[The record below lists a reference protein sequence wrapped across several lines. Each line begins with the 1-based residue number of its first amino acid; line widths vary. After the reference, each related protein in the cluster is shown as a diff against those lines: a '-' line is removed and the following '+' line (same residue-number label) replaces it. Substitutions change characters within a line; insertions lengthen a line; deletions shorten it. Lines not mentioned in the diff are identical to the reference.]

1 MNRNIKFSD
10 EEIKEKIKDIK
21 FWNFPFVLGN
31 VKVEGHQPE
40 EYLEWKLKCLP
51 KDLSG
56 KSFLDIGAN
65 EGYFSFKA
73 EERGAKKVLLVEEG
87 GQQSPWAKKNFE
99 VVKEILDSKCE
110 FLEMSLYDIDK
121 LENFD
126 VIFCMDVYYHL
137 EDPIMALRK
146 IFSKVNDYLIFGG
159 YIIDERFFK
168 VDDDNPVM
176 YLFKP
181 GELNPVDDTNVWGAT
196 TSCLI
201 RMLEHVGF
209 KRVEVLGRYHERA
222 IFKAYK

>member
-1 MNRNIKFSD
+1 MRQNIKLSD
-10 EEIKEKIKDIK
+10 DKIREKIKDIP

-31 VKVEGHQPE
+31 VKVTGQQPE
-40 EYLEWKLKCLP
+40 GYLEWKLKCIP

-56 KSFLDIGAN
+56 KSFLDIGSN

-73 EERGAKKVLLVEEG
+73 EEWGAKKVLAIDSHQASWV
-87 GQQSPWAKKNFE
+87 KKNFE

-110 FLEMSLYDIDK
+110 FLEMSVYDIDK

-126 VIFCMDVYYHL
+126 VVFCMDVYYHL

-159 YIIDERFFK
+159 YIIDEKFLK
-168 VDDDNPVM
+168 IDDDKPVM

-181 GELNPVDDTNVWGAT
+181 YELNPVDATNVWGAT
-196 TSCLI
+196 TGCLI
-201 RMLEHVGF
+201 KMLELVGF
-209 KRVEVLGRYHERA
+209 KKVEVLGKFHGRA

>member
-1 MNRNIKFSD
+1 MNQNIKFNDD
-10 EEIKEKIKDIK
+10 EIREKIKDIP

-31 VKVEGHQPE
+31 VKVTGQQPE
-40 EYLEWKLKCLP
+40 EYLEWKLKNIP

-73 EERGAKKVLLVEEG
+73 EERGAKKVLAIDAH
-87 GQQSPWAKKNFE
+87 QAPWAKKNFE

-110 FLEMSLYDIDK
+110 FLDLSIYDIDK

-137 EDPIMALRK
+137 EDPLMALRK

-159 YIIDERFFK
+159 YIIDERFLK
-168 VDDDNPVM
+168 IDDDKPVM

-181 GELNPVDDTNVWGAT
+181 RELTPVDDTNVWGAT
-196 TSCLI
+196 TGCLKK
-201 RMLEHVGF
+201 MLELVGF
-209 KRVEVLGRYHERA
+209 KKVEVLGKWNERVML
-222 IFKAYK
+222 KAYK